1 MTVNTFLFDLD
12 GTLIDTAPDL
22 AWCLNFLL
30 VKDSL
35 KPLPL
40 EIIRPLVSYGSLEML
55 KLGFNRLNKNE
66 LKDKQ
71 KEFLDIYQENI
82 AQKSCL
88 FEGLADIIKMIP
100 TWGIVTNKP
109 TNLTHQLLKEL
120 NLKPAVIVCGD
131 TLEKAK
137 PNPEPLFYACEQ
149 LGKSVDDCI
158 FIGDDEKDILAGK
171 NAKMKSI
178 AVTYGYGE
186 NPHTWG
192 ADWVIDKPKELEK
205 WI

>member
-30 VKDSL
+30 VKDSI
-35 KPLPL
+35 KPLSL
-40 EIIRPLVSYGSLEML
+40 ETIRPLVSHGSLEIL
-55 KLGFNRLNKNE
+55 KLGFNRLNDNE
-66 LKDKQ
+66 LKSKQ
-71 KEFLDIYQENI
+71 KEFISLYQKHI

-88 FEGLADIIKMIP
+88 FEGLLDIINKVP
-100 TWGIVTNKP
+100 TWGVVTNKP
-109 TNLTHQLLKEL
+109 THLTHQLLKEL

-137 PNPEPLFYACEQ
+137 PNPEPLFYACEK
-149 LGKSVDDCI
+149 LSKNIDDCI
-158 FIGDDEKDILAGK
+158 FIGDDEKDILAAK

-178 AVTYGYGE
+178 AVTYGYGKD
-186 NPHTWG
+186 PHTWG
-192 ADWVIDKPKELEK
+192 ADWVIDQPKELAK